1 MRAQVIT
8 FVITAL
14 FASAASGQTARVL
27 YYTHAETMQDIQE
40 IATVIRS
47 MTDMRQISTATAPR
61 SLAVRGT
68 ADQIALAEWLF
79 SELDRP
85 ANRQALMRE
94 YRPSTSGDDWVR
106 VFFLAHT
113 ETPQDLQEVATLV
126 RSIADIR
133 RVFSYTAP
141 RAVIARGTAG
151 QMALAEW
158 LLKELDNP
166 GQSQNSAV
174 HEYRMSDTDA
184 NLVRLFYLTRAETPQ
199 RLQEIATQVRSRT
212 EIRRLFTVPRQKAV
226 VLRGTPEQIAL
237 ADGLIKEG
245 DK

>member
-1 MRAQVIT
+1 MRAQEIT

-14 FASAASGQTARVL
+14 FASVAPGQTARIL
-27 YYTHAETMQDIQE
+27 YYTHAETMQDTQE

-47 MTDMRQISTATAPR
+47 MTDMRQISTDTTPR
-61 SLAVRGT
+61 ALTVRGT

-94 YRPSTSGDDWVR
+94 YRPSASGDDWAR

-113 ETPQDLQEVATLV
+113 ETSQDLQEVATLV
-126 RSIADIR
+126 RSIADIPR
-133 RVFSYTAP
+133 LFIYTAP
-141 RAVIARGTAG
+141 RAVVARGTAG

-166 GQSQNSAV
+166 AQSQNSAI
-174 HEYRMSDTDA
+174 HEYRMSGTDA

-212 EIRRLFTVPRQKAV
+212 EARRFFTILRQKAV
-226 VLRGTPEQIAL
+226 VLRGTPDQIAL
-237 ADGLIKEG
+237 ADQLIKEW